1 MGTSEIGVTVVGP
14 EASRSGG
21 MSQYVRQ
28 QRQHL
33 KAHLDLTVHSV
44 ATIRSDSNRLT
55 AYLWLYLVAVM
66 RSLLEMVRFTR
77 RQPTD
82 IVHVHTAHSFE
93 SLRSMFYVWYSSTIW
108 GSTVVIHVHGSS
120 YDEFVKTDS
129 LVLEWFQSRLFAR
142 ADSVIVI
149 SQRLRDTL
157 STRIPAEKMVVLP
170 NAVSPGKYDP
180 RSEFDPPRLVF
191 LTSHVERKGIRE
203 LEATIHSLSNRQVR
217 FDVDLA
223 GTGPLAER
231 SRRLAL
237 QYDHVTYHGYVS
249 ESKKRRLLERGAIFV
264 LPSRAECLP
273 FAILEAMA
281 GGTAVVTTAV
291 GGIPEVVTEEH
302 GRLVPPESP
311 AQLTETLVALL
322 EKSDL
327 IDQMG
332 RRNRRLVTNHYA
344 WERVAGR
351 LLAHYEELVDSVSDQ
366 IGVGQLQQ

>member
-14 EASRSGG
+14 EAARSGG

-33 KAHLDLTVHSV
+33 KAHVDLTIHSV

-55 AYLWLYLVAVM
+55 ANLRLYLVAAV
-66 RSLLEMVRFTR
+66 RSLLEMVRFTG

-120 YDEFVKTDS
+120 YEEFVKTDS
-129 LVLEWFQSRLFAR
+129 LVLEWFQSRLFVR

-157 STRIPAEKMVVLP
+157 SSRIAAEKVVVLP
-170 NAVSPGKYDP
+170 NAVSPEKYNP
-180 RSEFDPPRLVF
+180 RPEFDPPRLVF
-191 LTSHVERKGIRE
+191 LSSHVERKGIRE
-203 LEATIHSLSNRQVR
+203 LEATIHSLSNRNVR
-217 FDVDLA
+217 FNVDLA

-237 QYDHVTYHGYVS
+237 RYDHVTYHGYVS

-281 GGTAVVTTAV
+281 GGTAVVTTSV

-302 GRLVPPESP
+302 GRLVPPES
-311 AQLTETLVALL
+311 QSELTETLVTLL
-322 EKSDL
+322 ENPDL
-327 IDQMG
+327 VDQMG
-332 RRNRRLVTNHYA
+332 RRNRQLIMNHYD
-344 WERVAGR
+344 WEKITRR
-351 LLAHYEELVDSVSDQ
+351 LLAHYEELVDGVSDK
-366 IGVGQLQQ
+366 IEVGQLQQ